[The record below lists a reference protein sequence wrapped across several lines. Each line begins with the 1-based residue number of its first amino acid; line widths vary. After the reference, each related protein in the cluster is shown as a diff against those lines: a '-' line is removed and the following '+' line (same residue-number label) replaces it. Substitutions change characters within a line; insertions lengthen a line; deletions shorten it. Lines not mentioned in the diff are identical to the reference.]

1 MNTGASSH
9 INLLTAAQFFPARQ
23 PRSSSPS
30 PLGSREAARMVPV
43 RLKGTQAIVVSRK
56 LAALR
61 GCDTDCDGEKPTRLP
76 NAVVPFYSIL
86 LYSSI

>member
-30 PLGSREAARMVPV
+30 PLGSREAAS
-43 RLKGTQAIVVSRK
+43 LKGTQAIVVLRK

-61 GCDTDCDGEKPTRLP
+61 GCDTDCDGEKPTRLA